1 MKTHNKDKYFSENL
15 ILWFKK
21 NKRNLPWRKS
31 VSHKD
36 YPYRVLV
43 SEFMLQQTT
52 VSTVIPYFNK
62 FLKIWPNI
70 KTLSKAKIDDVLIQW
85 QGLGYYSRARNLLK
99 TAEIIMLKHQGDIPR
114 SENELKSLP
123 GIGEYASAAIRSIAF
138 NKKASA
144 VDGNV
149 KRVIARFY
157 GLTGTLDENKKR
169 IDEIANRICPNKNNR
184 DYTQAIMEIGALV
197 CKAKKINCDVCC
209 ISQKCTAYN
218 KKLVHSIPE
227 PKVKVKK
234 RKLNCISFISIFN
247 DRFVLLKK
255 RSSEG
260 ILSNQWEL
268 PSTAWKAK
276 SIKFSRKETPFPNA
290 HWEKTA
296 INFKHSFSHMDIQN
310 IAYYARNNN
319 KCLSSSSSNLK
330 WVNVDKLSDYA
341 VTTMSKKTLKKF
353 NLIPI

>member
-1 MKTHNKDKYFSENL
+1 MC
-15 ILWFKK
+15 
-21 NKRNLPWRKS
+21 
-31 VSHKD
+31 
-36 YPYRVLV
+36 
-43 SEFMLQQTT
+43 
-52 VSTVIPYFNK
+52 
-62 FLKIWPNI
+62 
-70 KTLSKAKIDDVLIQW
+70 
-85 QGLGYYSRARNLLK
+85 
-99 TAEIIMLKHQGDIPR
+99 
-114 SENELKSLP
+114 
-123 GIGEYASAAIRSIAF
+123 IR
-138 NKKASA
+138 
-144 VDGNV
+144 D
-149 KRVIARFY
+149 R
-157 GLTGTLDENKKR
+157 
-169 IDEIANRICPNKNNR
+169 
-184 DYTQAIMEIGALV
+184 V
-197 CKAKKINCDVCC
+197 CKAKTINCDVCC

-310 IAYYARNNN
+310 VAYYARNNN
-319 KCLSSSSSNLK
+319 KCLSSNSSNLK